1 MSAPGSILTSSEYV
15 LKKKILSLSEHYDLE
30 DRTGARLGEADGKI
44 IQLPAKF
51 VVKDA
56 LGQEVMRLEG
66 KVLALRS
73 QFTFYDNLDVQI
85 GIIRKKIV
93 KFIGDEYWVEKD
105 GAEIMRIYGNFVEHD
120 YRMEIGGQ
128 LVAQVHKRWFTIR
141 DWLEVSVLGNVDHRI
156 VLGAVIAIE
165 HQEVTERRNSG

>member
-1 MSAPGSILTSSEYV
+1 MSAPGLILTAHEYV
-15 LKKKILSLSEHYDLE
+15 LKKKILSLNEHYDLE
-30 DRTGARLGEADGKI
+30 DRTGAQLGDANGNI

-56 LGQEVMRLEG
+56 LGQEVMRLQG
-66 KVLALRS
+66 KVLALRN
-73 QFTFYDNLDVQI
+73 QFTLYDNIGVQRGVI
-85 GIIRKKIV
+85 KKKIV

-105 GAEIMRIYGNFVEHD
+105 GAEMMRIYGNFVEHD

-128 LVAQVHKRWFTIR
+128 PVAQVHKRWFTIR
-141 DWLEVSVLGNVDHRI
+141 DWLEVSVLGDVDHRI

-165 HQEVTERRNSG
+165 HQEVTERRNNS